1 MFRFEN
7 EFFLYF
13 LYLIPIFI
21 FIFIWNIISN
31 KNKLS
36 KLGNLNFIN
45 KLIPDKSNFKTNFKF
60 IIQLLAFASIVI
72 GLANPQLGTK
82 PQKVK
87 REGIEII
94 IALDISQS
102 MLSEDIKPNRLERA
116 RQSIYSLT
124 DKLVNDKI
132 GLICFAGASYLH
144 LPLTTDYSAAKLITS
159 TVNTDLI
166 QTQGTA
172 IGSAIELAT
181 KSFSEGEKISKAL
194 VIITDGE
201 NHEDDAISAAKEA
214 ANKGIK
220 VHCIGMGSIKGGPV
234 PLYRNSNRIG
244 FLEDE
249 NGNPVITKLDAN
261 ALGQIATTGEGNFI
275 RGNTTNTD
283 IMDLI
288 KNLSGMKK
296 SEFETKIYL
305 EYESYFQYF
314 LALGL
319 ILLFFETLIKSKKSN
334 FFKKINFISTSIF
347 VLIFSM
353 FILLDVSD
361 LYSAENNTYE
371 GNKLYKEKKY
381 KEAEQKYKNSLK
393 ELNKKSEEDNSN
405 KSIINKKEIAKFN
418 LGNAAYKQDST
429 NNSIDNYLDIVN
441 STNNKELKSK
451 AYYNLGNSYLKDKK
465 YQESIN
471 SYINSLK
478 NNPNDKETKY
488 NLEYARKMLAAEQNQ
503 QNQNKDNKDNKEN
516 KENKDKQDQNQDQ
529 QNKDKNNQD
538 KNKDGKDNK
547 DSKNEQ
553 NKDNKQ
559 DDKKSDD
566 KNKDGKQNE
575 NKDKK
580 DDKNGENGQQNQDNI
595 DKTKQDQKQQAQRK
609 PNISKQDAERILQAI
624 QNNEKKILKERLRE
638 TKKSKTGK
646 QW

>member
-13 LYLIPIFI
+13 LYLLPIYVII
-21 FIFIWNIISN
+21 FVWNIFSN
-31 KNKLS
+31 KKKLS
-36 KLGNLNFIN
+36 KLGNLDFIN
-45 KLIPDKSNFKTNFKF
+45 KLIPDKSNFKSNFKF

-181 KSFSEGEKISKAL
+181 KSFSEGDKISKAL

-201 NHEDDAISAAKEA
+201 NHEDDAISAAKDA

-234 PLYRNSNRIG
+234 PLYRNGNKIG
-244 FLEDE
+244 FLEDD
-249 NGNPVITKLDAN
+249 NGNTVITKLDAN
-261 ALGQIATTGEGNFI
+261 ALGQIASTGEGNFI
-275 RGNTTNTD
+275 RGNTTDTD
-283 IMDLI
+283 ILDLI

-314 LALGL
+314 LAFGL
-319 ILLFFETLIKSKKSN
+319 ILLFLEVLFNNKKSK
-334 FFKKINFISTSIF
+334 FWTKINLSSTTVFLLVISLF
-347 VLIFSM
+347 Y
-353 FILLDVSD
+353 ILNVNN
-361 LYSAENNTYE
+361 LYAADNNTFE
-371 GNKLYKEKKY
+371 GNKLYKDKKF
-381 KEAEQKYKNSLK
+381 KDAEQKYKNSIK
-393 ELNKKSEEDNSN
+393 ILNKDAENDNN
-405 KSIINKKEIAKFN
+405 DKSIINKKEIAKFN

-429 NNSIDNYLDIVN
+429 NNSIDSYLDIVN
-441 STNNKELKSK
+441 STKNKELKSK

-471 SYINSLK
+471 AYINSLK
-478 NNPNDKETKY
+478 NNPEDKDTKY
-488 NLEYARKMLAAEQNQ
+488 NLEYARQMLATQEKQNQ
-503 QNQNKDNKDNKEN
+503 QNKDNKED
-516 KENKDKQDQNQDQ
+516 KDSKNKQDQN
-529 QNKDKNNQD
+529 KDSKD
-538 KNKDGKDNK
+538 NKDGKDNK
-547 DSKNEQ
+547 DSKDQQ
-553 NKDNKQ
+553 NK
-559 DDKKSDD
+559 DD
-566 KNKDGKQNE
+566 KNKDGKDKKEGQQNE
-575 NKDKK
+575 NQDKK
-580 DDKNGENGQQNQDNI
+580 DNQKQGENGQENQDKL
-595 DKTKQDQKQQAQRK
+595 DQEKQKQNQQAQRK
-609 PNISKQDAERILQAI
+609 PNITKEDAERILQAI

-646 QW
+646 KW

>member
-13 LYLIPIFI
+13 LYLLPIYVII
-21 FIFIWNIISN
+21 FVWNIFSN
-31 KNKLS
+31 KKKLS
-36 KLGNLNFIN
+36 KLGNLDFIN
-45 KLIPDKSNFKTNFKF
+45 KLIPDKSNFKSNFKF

-181 KSFSEGEKISKAL
+181 KSFSEGDKISKAL

-201 NHEDDAISAAKEA
+201 NHEDDAISAAKDA

-234 PLYRNSNRIG
+234 PLYRNGNKIG
-244 FLEDE
+244 FLEDD
-249 NGNPVITKLDAN
+249 NGNTVITKLDAN
-261 ALGQIATTGEGNFI
+261 ALGQIASTGEGNFI
-275 RGNTTNTD
+275 RGNTTDTD
-283 IMDLI
+283 ILDLI

-314 LALGL
+314 LAFGL
-319 ILLFFETLIKSKKSN
+319 ILLFLEVLFNNKKSK
-334 FFKKINFISTSIF
+334 FWTKINLSSTTVFLLVISLF
-347 VLIFSM
+347 Y
-353 FILLDVSD
+353 ILNVNN
-361 LYSAENNTYE
+361 LYAADNNTFE
-371 GNKLYKEKKY
+371 GNKLYKDKKF
-381 KEAEQKYKNSLK
+381 KDAEQKYKNSIK
-393 ELNKKSEEDNSN
+393 ILNKDAENDNN
-405 KSIINKKEIAKFN
+405 DKSIINKKEIAKFN

-429 NNSIDNYLDIVN
+429 NNSIDSYLDIVN
-441 STNNKELKSK
+441 STKNKELKSK

-471 SYINSLK
+471 AYINSLK
-478 NNPNDKETKY
+478 NNPEDKDTKY
-488 NLEYARKMLAAEQNQ
+488 NLEYARQMLATQEKQNQ
-503 QNQNKDNKDNKEN
+503 QNKDNKED
-516 KENKDKQDQNQDQ
+516 KDSKNKQDQN
-529 QNKDKNNQD
+529 KDSKD
-538 KNKDGKDNK
+538 NKDGKDNK
-547 DSKNEQ
+547 DSKDQQ
-553 NKDNKQ
+553 NK
-559 DDKKSDD
+559 DD
-566 KNKDGKQNE
+566 KNKDGKDKKEGQQNE
-575 NKDKK
+575 NQDKK
-580 DDKNGENGQQNQDNI
+580 DNQKQGENGQENQDKLDQEKQKQNQQ
-595 DKTKQDQKQQAQRK
+595 TQRK
-609 PNISKQDAERILQAI
+609 PNITKEDAERILQAI

-646 QW
+646 KW

>member
-13 LYLIPIFI
+13 LYLLPIYVII
-21 FIFIWNIISN
+21 FVWNIFSN
-31 KNKLS
+31 KKKLS
-36 KLGNLNFIN
+36 KLGNLDFIN
-45 KLIPDKSNFKTNFKF
+45 KLIPDKSNFKSNFKF

-181 KSFSEGEKISKAL
+181 KSFSEGDKISKAL

-201 NHEDDAISAAKEA
+201 NHEDDAISAAKDA

-234 PLYRNSNRIG
+234 PLYRNGNKIG
-244 FLEDE
+244 FLEDD
-249 NGNPVITKLDAN
+249 NGNTVITKLDAN
-261 ALGQIATTGEGNFI
+261 ALGQIASTGEGNFI
-275 RGNTTNTD
+275 RGNTTDTD
-283 IMDLI
+283 ILDLI

-314 LALGL
+314 LAFGL
-319 ILLFFETLIKSKKSN
+319 ILLFLEVLFNNKKSK
-334 FFKKINFISTSIF
+334 FWTKINLSSTTVFLLVISLF
-347 VLIFSM
+347 Y
-353 FILLDVSD
+353 ILNVNN
-361 LYSAENNTYE
+361 LYAADNNTFE
-371 GNKLYKEKKY
+371 GNKLYKDKKF
-381 KEAEQKYKNSLK
+381 KDAEQKYKNSIK
-393 ELNKKSEEDNSN
+393 ILNKNAENDNN
-405 KSIINKKEIAKFN
+405 DKSIINKKEIAKFN

-429 NNSIDNYLDIVN
+429 NNSIDSYLDIVN
-441 STNNKELKSK
+441 STKNKELKSK

-471 SYINSLK
+471 AYINSLK
-478 NNPNDKETKY
+478 NNPEDKDTKY
-488 NLEYARKMLAAEQNQ
+488 NLEYARQMLATQEKQNQ
-503 QNQNKDNKDNKEN
+503 QNKDNKED
-516 KENKDKQDQNQDQ
+516 KDSKNKQDQN
-529 QNKDKNNQD
+529 KDSKD
-538 KNKDGKDNK
+538 NKDGKDNK
-547 DSKNEQ
+547 DSKDQQ
-553 NKDNKQ
+553 NK
-559 DDKKSDD
+559 DD
-566 KNKDGKQNE
+566 KNKDGKDKKEGQQNE
-575 NKDKK
+575 NQDKK
-580 DDKNGENGQQNQDNI
+580 DNQKQGENGQENQDKL
-595 DKTKQDQKQQAQRK
+595 DQEKQKQNQQAQRK
-609 PNISKQDAERILQAI
+609 PNITKEDAERILQAI

-646 QW
+646 KW

>member
-13 LYLIPIFI
+13 LYLLPIFVII
-21 FIFIWNIISN
+21 FVWNIFSN
-31 KNKLS
+31 KKKLS
-36 KLGNLNFIN
+36 KLGNLDFIN
-45 KLIPDKSNFKTNFKF
+45 KLIPDKSNFKSNFKF

-181 KSFSEGEKISKAL
+181 KSFSEGDKISKAL

-201 NHEDDAISAAKEA
+201 NHEDDAISAAKDA

-234 PLYRNSNRIG
+234 PLYRNGNKIG
-244 FLEDE
+244 FLEDD
-249 NGNPVITKLDAN
+249 NGNTVITKLDAN
-261 ALGQIATTGEGNFI
+261 ALGQIASTGEGNFI
-275 RGNTTNTD
+275 RGNTTDTD
-283 IMDLI
+283 ILDLI

-314 LALGL
+314 LAFGL
-319 ILLFFETLIKSKKSN
+319 ILLFLEVLFNNKKSK
-334 FFKKINFISTSIF
+334 FWTKINLSSTTVFLLVISLF
-347 VLIFSM
+347 Y
-353 FILLDVSD
+353 ILNVNN
-361 LYSAENNTYE
+361 LYAADNNTFE
-371 GNKLYKEKKY
+371 GNKLYKDKKF
-381 KEAEQKYKNSLK
+381 KDAEQKYKNSIK
-393 ELNKKSEEDNSN
+393 ILNKDAENDNN
-405 KSIINKKEIAKFN
+405 DKSIINKKEIAKFN

-429 NNSIDNYLDIVN
+429 NNSIDSYLDIVN
-441 STNNKELKSK
+441 STKNKELKSK

-471 SYINSLK
+471 AYINSLK
-478 NNPNDKETKY
+478 NNPEDKDTKY
-488 NLEYARKMLAAEQNQ
+488 NLEYARQMLATQEKQNQ
-503 QNQNKDNKDNKEN
+503 QNKDNKED
-516 KENKDKQDQNQDQ
+516 KDSKNKQDQN
-529 QNKDKNNQD
+529 KDSKD
-538 KNKDGKDNK
+538 NKDGKDNK
-547 DSKNEQ
+547 DSKDQQ
-553 NKDNKQ
+553 NK
-559 DDKKSDD
+559 DD
-566 KNKDGKQNE
+566 KNKDGKDKKEGQQNE
-575 NKDKK
+575 NQDKK
-580 DDKNGENGQQNQDNI
+580 DNQKQGENGQENQDKL
-595 DKTKQDQKQQAQRK
+595 DQEKQKQNQQAQRK
-609 PNISKQDAERILQAI
+609 PNITKEDAERILQAI

-646 QW
+646 KW

>member
-13 LYLIPIFI
+13 LYLLPIFVII
-21 FIFIWNIISN
+21 FVWNIFSN
-31 KNKLS
+31 KKKLS
-36 KLGNLNFIN
+36 KLGDLDFIN
-45 KLIPDKSNFKTNFKF
+45 KLIPDKSNFKSNFKF

-181 KSFSEGEKISKAL
+181 KSFSEGDKISKAL

-201 NHEDDAISAAKEA
+201 NHEDDAISAAKDA

-234 PLYRNSNRIG
+234 PLYRNGNKIG
-244 FLEDE
+244 FLEDD
-249 NGNPVITKLDAN
+249 NGNTVITKLDAN
-261 ALGQIATTGEGNFI
+261 ALGQIASTGEGNFI
-275 RGNTTNTD
+275 RGNTTDTD
-283 IMDLI
+283 ILDLI

-314 LALGL
+314 LAFGL
-319 ILLFFETLIKSKKSN
+319 ILLFLEVLFNNKKSK
-334 FFKKINFISTSIF
+334 FWTKINLSSTTVFLLVISLF
-347 VLIFSM
+347 Y
-353 FILLDVSD
+353 ILNVNN
-361 LYSAENNTYE
+361 LYAADNNTFE
-371 GNKLYKEKKY
+371 GNKLYKDKKF
-381 KEAEQKYKNSLK
+381 KDAEQKYKNSIK
-393 ELNKKSEEDNSN
+393 ILNKDAENDNN
-405 KSIINKKEIAKFN
+405 DKSIINKKEIAKFN

-429 NNSIDNYLDIVN
+429 NNSIDSYLDIVN
-441 STNNKELKSK
+441 STKNKELKSK

-471 SYINSLK
+471 AYINSLK
-478 NNPNDKETKY
+478 NNPEDKDTKY
-488 NLEYARKMLAAEQNQ
+488 NLEYARQMLATQEKQNQ
-503 QNQNKDNKDNKEN
+503 QNKDNKED
-516 KENKDKQDQNQDQ
+516 KDSKNKQDQN
-529 QNKDKNNQD
+529 KDSKD
-538 KNKDGKDNK
+538 NKDGKDNK
-547 DSKNEQ
+547 DSKDQQ
-553 NKDNKQ
+553 NK
-559 DDKKSDD
+559 DD
-566 KNKDGKQNE
+566 KNKDGKDKNEGQQNE
-575 NKDKK
+575 NQDKK
-580 DDKNGENGQQNQDNI
+580 DNQKQGENGQENQDKL
-595 DKTKQDQKQQAQRK
+595 DQEKQKQNQQAQRK
-609 PNISKQDAERILQAI
+609 PNITKEDAERILQAI

-646 QW
+646 KW

>member
-13 LYLIPIFI
+13 LYLLPIFVII
-21 FIFIWNIISN
+21 FVWNIFSN
-31 KNKLS
+31 KKKLS
-36 KLGNLNFIN
+36 KLGNLDFIN
-45 KLIPDKSNFKTNFKF
+45 KLIPDKSNFKSNFKF

-181 KSFSEGEKISKAL
+181 KSFSEGDKISKAL

-201 NHEDDAISAAKEA
+201 NHEDDAISAAKDA

-234 PLYRNSNRIG
+234 PLYRNGNKIG
-244 FLEDE
+244 FLEDD
-249 NGNPVITKLDAN
+249 NGNTVITKLDAN
-261 ALGQIATTGEGNFI
+261 ALGQIASTGEGNFI
-275 RGNTTNTD
+275 RGNTTDTD
-283 IMDLI
+283 ILDLI

-314 LALGL
+314 LAFGL
-319 ILLFFETLIKSKKSN
+319 ILLFLEVLFNNKKSK
-334 FFKKINFISTSIF
+334 FWTKINLSSTTVFLLVISLF
-347 VLIFSM
+347 Y
-353 FILLDVSD
+353 ILNVNN
-361 LYSAENNTYE
+361 LYAADNNTFE
-371 GNKLYKEKKY
+371 GNKLYKDKKF
-381 KEAEQKYKNSLK
+381 KDAEQKYKNSIK
-393 ELNKKSEEDNSN
+393 ILNKDAENDNN
-405 KSIINKKEIAKFN
+405 DKSIINKKEIAKFN

-429 NNSIDNYLDIVN
+429 NNSIDSYLDIVN
-441 STNNKELKSK
+441 STKNKELKSK

-471 SYINSLK
+471 AYINSLK
-478 NNPNDKETKY
+478 NNPEDKDTKY
-488 NLEYARKMLAAEQNQ
+488 NLEYARQMLATQEKQNQ
-503 QNQNKDNKDNKEN
+503 QNKDNKED
-516 KENKDKQDQNQDQ
+516 KDSKNKQDQN
-529 QNKDKNNQD
+529 KDSKD
-538 KNKDGKDNK
+538 NKDGKDNK
-547 DSKNEQ
+547 DSKDQQ
-553 NKDNKQ
+553 NK
-559 DDKKSDD
+559 DD
-566 KNKDGKQNE
+566 KNKDGKDKNEGQQNE
-575 NKDKK
+575 NQDKK
-580 DDKNGENGQQNQDNI
+580 DNQKQGENGQENQDKL
-595 DKTKQDQKQQAQRK
+595 DQEKEKQNQQAQRK
-609 PNISKQDAERILQAI
+609 PNITKEDAERILQAI

-646 QW
+646 KW

>member
-13 LYLIPIFI
+13 LYLLPIYVII
-21 FIFIWNIISN
+21 FVWNIFSN
-31 KNKLS
+31 KKKLS
-36 KLGNLNFIN
+36 KLGNLDFIN
-45 KLIPDKSNFKTNFKF
+45 KLIPDKSNFKSNFKF

-181 KSFSEGEKISKAL
+181 KSFSEGDKISKAL

-201 NHEDDAISAAKEA
+201 NHEDDAISAAKDA

-234 PLYRNSNRIG
+234 PLYRNGNKIG
-244 FLEDE
+244 FLEDD
-249 NGNPVITKLDAN
+249 NGNTVITKLDAN
-261 ALGQIATTGEGNFI
+261 ALGQIASTGEGNFI
-275 RGNTTNTD
+275 RGNTTDTD
-283 IMDLI
+283 ILDLI

-314 LALGL
+314 LAFGL
-319 ILLFFETLIKSKKSN
+319 ILLFLEVLFNNKKSK
-334 FFKKINFISTSIF
+334 FWTKINLSSTTVFLLVISLF
-347 VLIFSM
+347 Y
-353 FILLDVSD
+353 ILNVHN
-361 LYSAENNTYE
+361 LYAADNNTFE
-371 GNKLYKEKKY
+371 GNKLYKDKKF
-381 KEAEQKYKNSLK
+381 KDAEQKYKNSIK
-393 ELNKKSEEDNSN
+393 ILNKNAENDNN
-405 KSIINKKEIAKFN
+405 DKSIINKKEIAKFN

-429 NNSIDNYLDIVN
+429 NNSIDSYLDIVN
-441 STNNKELKSK
+441 STKNKELKSK

-471 SYINSLK
+471 AYINSLK
-478 NNPNDKETKY
+478 NNPEDKDTKY
-488 NLEYARKMLAAEQNQ
+488 NLEYARQMLATQEKQNQ
-503 QNQNKDNKDNKEN
+503 QNKDNKED
-516 KENKDKQDQNQDQ
+516 KDSKNKQDQN
-529 QNKDKNNQD
+529 KDSKD
-538 KNKDGKDNK
+538 NKDGKDNK
-547 DSKNEQ
+547 DSKDQQ
-553 NKDNKQ
+553 NK
-559 DDKKSDD
+559 DD
-566 KNKDGKQNE
+566 KNKDGKDKKEGQQNE
-575 NKDKK
+575 NQDKK
-580 DDKNGENGQQNQDNI
+580 DNQKQGENGQENQDKL
-595 DKTKQDQKQQAQRK
+595 DQEKQKQNQQAQRK
-609 PNISKQDAERILQAI
+609 PNITKEDAERILQAI

-646 QW
+646 KW

>member
-13 LYLIPIFI
+13 LYLLPIFVII
-21 FIFIWNIISN
+21 FVWNIISN
-31 KNKLS
+31 KKKLS
-36 KLGNLNFIN
+36 KLGNLDFIN
-45 KLIPDKSNFKTNFKF
+45 KLIPDKSNFKSNFKF

-181 KSFSEGEKISKAL
+181 KSFSEGDKISKAL

-201 NHEDDAISAAKEA
+201 NHEDDAISAAKDA

-234 PLYRNSNRIG
+234 PLYRNGNKIG
-244 FLEDE
+244 FLEDD
-249 NGNPVITKLDAN
+249 NGNTVITKLDAN
-261 ALGQIATTGEGNFI
+261 ALGQIASTGEGNFI
-275 RGNTTNTD
+275 RGNTTDTD
-283 IMDLI
+283 ILDLI

-314 LALGL
+314 LAFGL
-319 ILLFFETLIKSKKSN
+319 ILLFLEVLFNNKKSK
-334 FFKKINFISTSIF
+334 FWTKINLSSTTVFLLVISLF
-347 VLIFSM
+347 Y
-353 FILLDVSD
+353 ILNVNN
-361 LYSAENNTYE
+361 LYAADNNTFE
-371 GNKLYKEKKY
+371 GNKLYKDKKF
-381 KEAEQKYKNSLK
+381 KDAEQKYKNSIK
-393 ELNKKSEEDNSN
+393 ILNKDAENDNN
-405 KSIINKKEIAKFN
+405 DKSIINKKEIAKFN

-429 NNSIDNYLDIVN
+429 NNSIDSYLDIVN
-441 STNNKELKSK
+441 STKNKELKSK

-471 SYINSLK
+471 AYINSLK
-478 NNPNDKETKY
+478 NNPEDKDTKY
-488 NLEYARKMLAAEQNQ
+488 NLEYARQMLATQEKQNQ
-503 QNQNKDNKDNKEN
+503 QNKDNKED
-516 KENKDKQDQNQDQ
+516 KDSKNKQDQN
-529 QNKDKNNQD
+529 KDSKD
-538 KNKDGKDNK
+538 NKDGKDNK
-547 DSKNEQ
+547 DSKDQQ
-553 NKDNKQ
+553 NK
-559 DDKKSDD
+559 DD
-566 KNKDGKQNE
+566 KNKDGKDKKEGQQNE
-575 NKDKK
+575 NQDKK
-580 DDKNGENGQQNQDNI
+580 DNQKQGENGQENQDKL
-595 DKTKQDQKQQAQRK
+595 DQEKQKQNQQAQRK
-609 PNISKQDAERILQAI
+609 PNITKEDAERILQAI

-646 QW
+646 KW